1 MTFMKTNIYKT
12 VIFLASFVFFTS
24 CVEKDIMI
32 YENDPRIFFEIPG
45 TGSVKLRDSLV
56 FSFPSKP
63 NVGAS
68 DTLWF
73 KVNIM
78 GLTSAKDREIGIKIN
93 SAKSTAVEGL
103 NFKFASKV
111 MPANAFS
118 VRIPLVVYRAG
129 LQNKSVR
136 LEIEAVDN
144 ENFKVGYQRYSKAIF
159 IWGDMFIKPDIWDT
173 SNYKNAFGTF
183 TEIRYAFIL
192 QACKITELPDPMNL
206 VMLGY
211 YNSVVREA
219 LYKYNSTPGNTP
231 LTDELGA
238 VGFPVWTGQG
248 GVG

>member
-1 MTFMKTNIYKT
+1 MKTNIYKAIIILST
-12 VIFLASFVFFTS
+12 VMFFTS

-45 TGSVKLRDSLV
+45 TGSIKLRDSLA

-73 KVNIM
+73 RVNIM
-78 GLTSAKDREIGIKIN
+78 GVASTKEREIGIKIN
-93 SAKSTAVEGL
+93 TTKSTAVEGV

-111 MPANAFS
+111 MPANAYS
-118 VRIPLVVYRAG
+118 VNIPLVVYKAG
-129 LQNKSVR
+129 LLNKSVR
-136 LEIEAVDN
+136 LEIEAVEN

-159 IWGDMFIKPDIWDT
+159 IWGDMFIKPDIWDS

-183 TEIRYAFIL
+183 TETRYAFIL

-206 VMLGY
+206 VILGY
-211 YNSVVREA
+211 YNTVVREA
-219 LYKYNSTPGNTP
+219 LYKYNLTNTP
-231 LTDELGA
+231 LTDELGV